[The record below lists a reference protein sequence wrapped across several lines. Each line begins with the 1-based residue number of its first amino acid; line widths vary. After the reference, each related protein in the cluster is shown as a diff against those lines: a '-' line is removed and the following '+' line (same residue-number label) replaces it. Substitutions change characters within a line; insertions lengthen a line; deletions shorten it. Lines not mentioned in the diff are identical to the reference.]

1 MACRASGP
9 GTGNAAAENRWTQHG
24 GLEAGAPA
32 DMAAGQARYI
42 ACRIEPGNGLEML
55 VQHAACEIGLHAAE
69 VLARQGKDLNGV
81 IRRCVERLRQLQRL
95 AEFRLAVEPFLA
107 CFVVALD
114 SGKECR
120 SIDLHSVR
128 QLCERLG
135 LADEG

>member
-24 GLEAGAPA
+24 ALESGAPV
-32 DMAAGQARYI
+32 DMAAGHARYL

-95 AEFRLAVEPFLA
+95 FEFPSACAPFLA
-107 CFVVALD
+107 YVV
-114 SGKECR
+114 
-120 SIDLHSVR
+120 
-128 QLCERLG
+128 LG
-135 LADEG
+135 VDRG